1 MDIIAAQFTNWQT
14 ALEDFQKSVEKDLEE
29 IRKQKS
35 EIQQMKAEIIN
46 RLDQGQY
53 IRDNNRV
60 IISAPEIIIGNV
72 DKSGTLWNG
81 CSQVTIR
88 ANEINLEGVGSG
100 TTGIGTIVSRAASI
114 QQIAVDPGSD
124 GMESVVKP
132 TSEIVSQAQSITL
145 RGETAEDFFPTGA
158 PRSSKGIFLSTDG
171 QIGINATKPCE
182 TLKEQLENQ
191 EKSLKTIIS
200 DLTKEMNNAK
210 SETSSL
216 ITQLNSIAEKNTMN
230 ADDISTRTN
239 FLDIDELQEEFQHV
253 SFTLYTS
260 MTRYFNVLS
269 RLAEAN
275 RQLNSIKEQKEAA
288 GQLQSSFK
296 EKTTDTFISLRSENI
311 SLTSTDGD
319 GNLRTN
325 DGAGIG
331 LAGKEI
337 RFTSYGNDGALIKDS
352 NIYMGSQDVEIN
364 TANPKIADKNTDLP
378 AEGSVRVV
386 SKAIQVEAVDYETKD
401 DKTEEKSLTQE
412 GSFTEEKSL
421 TQEGSFTLR
430 AEKINLNATD
440 TEGKATGTIAA
451 NAKTVEV
458 KAMDV
463 DKEKRT
469 DKELAAGSSLL
480 LLAEKVY
487 AGARDKKAR
496 SKSVQVASDKV
507 GLFGDTTV
515 ELQQDG
521 KAILQL
527 SGGDAA
533 LSGSK
538 TTLYGEMT
546 SQGKTTFKS
555 DVTAGTVE
563 MKNLKVDSSFKTPYT
578 TEGVS
583 VPGAPSTAKLS
594 AKLSEE
600 ELKSNNG

>member
-1 MDIIAAQFTNWQT
+1 MRKDITEQFTDWKS
-14 ALEDFQKSVEKDLEE
+14 ALEKFQQNVKKDIEE
-29 IRKQKS
+29 IRSQKD
-35 EIQQMKAEIIN
+35 EIQRIKQDI
-46 RLDQGQY
+46 LDNLEKGRY
-53 IRDNNRV
+53 IRDDNRI

-72 DKSGTLWNG
+72 DKSGILWG
-81 CSQVTIR
+81 GGSKVVIR
-88 ANEINLEGVGSG
+88 ATNIDLEGVGTG
-100 TTGIGTIVSRAASI
+100 TSGIGSIVSRAPSI
-114 QQIAVDPGSD
+114 RQIAVDPGKD
-124 GMESVVKP
+124 GIEQVVKP
-132 TSEIVSQAQSITL
+132 ISEIVSQAQNIVL
-145 RGETAEDFFPTGA
+145 RGE
-158 PRSSKGIFLSTDG
+158 
-171 QIGINATKPCE
+171 
-182 TLKEQLENQ
+182 
-191 EKSLKTIIS
+191 
-200 DLTKEMNNAK
+200 
-210 SETSSL
+210 
-216 ITQLNSIAEKNTMN
+216 N
-230 ADDISTRTN
+230 ADDYFPQSSLSNSGSGIHLSTNGQISIDATLPCDTLSESLEQEEKALNTQINDLNQTASQAKSTVASLVSHMNELIEKDTLNSSEIETRTN
-239 FLDIDELQEEFQHV
+239 FLDIDELHYEFQQTT
-253 SFTLYTS
+253 STLYNALTH
-260 MTRYFNVLS
+260 YFNSLS
-269 RLAEAN
+269 LLAESN
-275 RQLNSIKEQKEAA
+275 RQLAAVKEQKEAA
-288 GQLQSSFK
+288 KQLKSSFK
-296 EKTTDTFISLRSENI
+296 EQTTDTFISLRSENI

-337 RFTSYGNDGALIKDS
+337 SLTSYGNDGALIKDS
-352 NIYMGSQDVEIN
+352 SIYMGSQDVEIN

-401 DKTEEKSLTQE
+401 DKTEEKSLT
-412 GSFTEEKSL
+412 K
-421 TQEGSFTLR
+421 EGSFTLR

-487 AGARDKKAR
+487 AGARDKKTR

-546 SQGKTTFKS
+546 SQGKSTFKS

-578 TEGVS
+578 TEGIS

>member
-1 MDIIAAQFTNWQT
+1 MRTIAEQFKYWQE
-14 ALEDFQKSVEKDLEE
+14 ALDDFQKNVEKDLDE
-29 IRKQKS
+29 IRRYKS
-35 EIQQMKAEIIN
+35 EVQQMKIDLIDHLEKG
-46 RLDQGQY
+46 RYVRDDQ
-53 IRDNNRV
+53 RV

-72 DKSGTLWNG
+72 DKSGTLCG
-81 CSQVTIR
+81 SHSKIILRGTDICLDGVGAGAS
-88 ANEINLEGVGSG
+88 GVGS
-100 TTGIGTIVSRAASI
+100 IVSRAASI
-114 QQIAVDPGSD
+114 RQIAVDPGMD
-124 GMESVVKP
+124 GQENVAKDI
-132 TSEIVSQAQSITL
+132 SEIVSQARNVIIRSEKQANDVFPAYGLSGTDGGIT
-145 RGETAEDFFPTGA
+145 
-158 PRSSKGIFLSTDG
+158 LSTDG
-171 QIGINATKPCE
+171 QISLNATLPCE
-182 TLKEQLENQ
+182 TLKEKLEQ
-191 EKSLKTIIS
+191 EETALTTQANELK
-200 DLTKEMNNAK
+200 KEASQAK
-210 SETSSL
+210 SEVSSL
-216 ITQLNSIAEKNTMN
+216 ISQIDKLFDQDLMNLDETM
-230 ADDISTRTN
+230 TRTN
-239 FLDIDELQEEFQHV
+239 YMDIDELHEEIRNI
-253 SFTLYTS
+253 SGTIYS
-260 MTRYFNVLS
+260 AMTRYFNVLS
-269 RLAEAN
+269 RLAESN

-296 EKTTDTFISLRSENI
+296 EKSTDTSISLRSENI

-337 RFTSYGNDGALIKDS
+337 SLTSYGNDSALIKDS
-352 NIYMGSQDVEIN
+352 GIYMGSQDVEIN

-386 SKAIQVEAVDYETKD
+386 SKEIQVEAVDYETKD
-401 DKTEEKSLTQE
+401 DKTEEKSLT
-412 GSFTEEKSL
+412 K
-421 TQEGSFTLR
+421 EGSFTLR

-451 NAKTVEV
+451 NAKAVEV

-487 AGARDKKAR
+487 AGARDKKTR

-507 GLFGDTTV
+507 GLFGDTTI

-533 LSGSK
+533 LSGNK

-555 DVTAGTVE
+555 DVTAETVE
-563 MKNLKVDSSFKTPYT
+563 MKNLKVNSSFKTPYT
-578 TEGVS
+578 TEGIS
-583 VPGAPSTAKLS
+583 VPGAPSTAKLGT
-594 AKLSEE
+594 KLSEE